1 MGGGIAPGLPLR
13 IPKMRHPRKLR
24 KTKLHIIY
32 LKGTHK
38 KAGPKKNFRVA
49 VLVQGGNVGCYFGN
63 RFWYRGWYCGC
74 TVGIIFGTEGVLWES
89 FLVQGGEL
97 WGTGGNHFLVK
108 RGVQWVAFLV
118 QGVVVW
124 VYCGKQFLVLRV
136 CTVDGIFGTGVDVWV
151 YCGKQ
156 LLVLRVRTVDGIL
169 VQGW

>member
-1 MGGGIAPGLPLR
+1 M
-13 IPKMRHPRKLR
+13 
-24 KTKLHIIY
+24 
-32 LKGTHK
+32 
-38 KAGPKKNFRVA
+38 
-49 VLVQGGNVGCYFGN
+49 GCYFGN

-124 VYCGKQFLVLRV
+124 VYCGKQFLVLRCV
-136 CTVDGIFGTGVDVWV
+136 LWVALLILRGYVGIHVW
-151 YCGKQ
+151 YCGNKEI
-156 LLVLRVRTVDGIL
+156 VG
-169 VQGW
+169 QGWHYGRTPCAAQKYPTEEGKRSMVLCEF

>member
-1 MGGGIAPGLPLR
+1 M
-13 IPKMRHPRKLR
+13 
-24 KTKLHIIY
+24 
-32 LKGTHK
+32 
-38 KAGPKKNFRVA
+38 
-49 VLVQGGNVGCYFGN
+49 GCYFGN

-136 CTVDGIFGTGVDVWV
+136 CTVGRIFGTGGGSVGVLWEAVFGTEVCTMGGTFDTEGI
-151 YCGKQ
+151 CGHPC
-156 LLVLRVRTVDGIL
+156 LVLW
-169 VQGW
+169 Q